1 MCLIP
6 KKCIKI
12 GKYHFPKIKIAREP
26 IKVYKYLFEDNHAPC
41 KADYIYHRGKN
52 YPEFNPI
59 GGLWRMKT
67 GYVEGNWLHAYT
79 SSQRSVLFHKQ
90 VEMTIP
96 KGTFYIEGTCDEIAA
111 SCLEW

>member
-12 GKYHFPKIKIAREP
+12 GKYYFPKIRIACKP
-26 IKVYKYLFEDNHAPC
+26 IKVYKVLLGDSQAPC
-41 KADYIYHRGKN
+41 RSNYIYHKGKN
-52 YPEFNPI
+52 YPERDSN
-59 GGLWRMKT
+59 LWQIRT
-67 GYVEGNWLHAYT
+67 GHVNGNWLHAYT
-79 SSQRSVLFHKQ
+79 RSQDLPSPSYKE

-96 KGTFYIEGTCDEIAA
+96 KGAFYIEGTNNEIAA